1 MTKNFHEFS
10 EEEIITVVN
19 QLPIYIGQWMREVGI
34 RQVSDINEGDD
45 IYESVKKV
53 IMEQWE
59 KARTLHGESEE

>member
-1 MTKNFHEFS
+1 MSKNLHEFS
-10 EEEIITVVN
+10 EEEVITVVN

-53 IMEQWE
+53 IMEQWVKE
-59 KARTLHGESEE
+59 RELHGES

>member
-1 MTKNFHEFS
+1 MSKNFHEFS
-10 EEEIITVVN
+10 EEEIATVVN

-53 IMEQWE
+53 MMEQWT
-59 KARTLHGESEE
+59 KARDLHGMSEE

>member
-1 MTKNFHEFS
+1 MSKNFHEFS
-10 EEEIITVVN
+10 EEEIATVVN

-53 IMEQWE
+53 ILERWSE
-59 KARTLHGESEE
+59 ARSLHGESEE

>member
-1 MTKNFHEFS
+1 MSKNFHEFS
-10 EEEIITVVN
+10 EEEIATVVN

-53 IMEQWE
+53 ILERWSE
-59 KARTLHGESEE
+59 ARSLYGESEE